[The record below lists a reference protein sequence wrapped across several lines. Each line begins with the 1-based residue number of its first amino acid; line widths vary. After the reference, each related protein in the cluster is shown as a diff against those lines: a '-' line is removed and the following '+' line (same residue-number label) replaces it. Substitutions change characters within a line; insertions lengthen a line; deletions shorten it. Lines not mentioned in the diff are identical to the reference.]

1 MSRKKKIRNLI
12 IALLILLFLVIEPF
26 WGSIKSA
33 ITGEELQTGATPAA
47 TQEAHPDAQSGASPE
62 EEGTP

>member
-12 IALLILLFLVIEPF
+12 IALLILLFLAIEPF

-47 TQEAHPDAQSGASPE
+47 TQDAQTDAQSGASPDKE
-62 EEGTP
+62 DAP